1 VKKDSTYL
9 QNDLVLAQREF
20 VPRYMRWVH
29 SKLPKNDVGYSR
41 SMLLATLHL
50 KGPLTMADLA
60 DELKVTRKNIT
71 TLVDGLEAD
80 GMVKRTNHPTDRRA
94 TIIQPSAQGKQLGAS
109 MQTDFLPI
117 IGEVYS
123 CLSST
128 EREQLKEILLKLV
141 AELDKRKV

>member
-1 VKKDSTYL
+1 
-9 QNDLVLAQREF
+9 
-20 VPRYMRWVH
+20 
-29 SKLPKNDVGYSR
+29 
-41 SMLLATLHL
+41 MLLATLHL